1 MMATN
6 PKLPQFP
13 DIPPKR
19 RGDEHGKV
27 QIIKKS
33 RFPWPI
39 FILIV
44 GGVLAAGILYY
55 LPRAPRTKNIPV
67 AAQVPQQPVPAQ
79 VQLTNMKIA
88 PSPVGSALYLTGI
101 LHNAGSTSINGVQVQ
116 AQFMGKN
123 GTVMGNQTQPVEGLI
138 AGTTAQD
145 LTQAPIKAGESRPIR
160 IYFEHTPAGWNHE
173 LPQLTVTMV
182 TGSGQ

>member
-1 MMATN
+1 MATN

-13 DIPPKR
+13 DIPPR
-19 RGDEHGKV
+19 RRTDQPAKL

-33 RFPWPI
+33 KFPWPI

-44 GGVLAAGILYY
+44 GAVLLAGILYF

-79 VQLTNMKIA
+79 VQLTNMKIQ
-88 PSPVGSALYLTGI
+88 PSPVGGALYLTGI
-101 LHNAGSTSINGVQVQ
+101 LHNAGNTPINGVQVQ
-116 AQFMGKN
+116 AQFIGKN
-123 GTVMGNQTQPVEGLI
+123 GIVVQSQTGPVQGLVG
-138 AGTTAQD
+138 GTSPQD
-145 LTQAPIKAGESRPIR
+145 LAQAPIKPEESRPIR
-160 IYFEHTPAGWNHE
+160 VYFERTPAGWNHQ

-182 TGSGQ
+182 TGIGQ